1 MKTQLNAWALK
12 QLTQFGHKIDE
23 SHLHSAFTS
32 RTYDV
37 DFTISGV
44 HFDPVTKA
52 LTLTAFGKFD
62 SNEPDHLIRLQF
74 LTPSAPRLQDLAD
87 LLGAKIV
94 KSCNYGQYTAKA
106 RHRTVLACYA
116 TVILQPGK
124 KLNIST
130 ASEEKMSK
138 ILTDRKTLKTTVSTS
153 KLSVPYLTL

>member
-1 MKTQLNAWALK
+1 MKTKLNAWALK

-23 SHLHSAFTS
+23 SQLHSAFTS

-52 LTLTAFGKFD
+52 LTLTAFGKFESD
-62 SNEPDHLIRLQF
+62 EDHLIRLQF

-116 TVILQPGK
+116 TVILQSGK

-153 KLSVPYLTL
+153 KLSVQYLTL

>member
-1 MKTQLNAWALK
+1 MQTQLNTWAIK

-23 SHLHSAFTS
+23 SQLHSAFTS

-37 DFTISGV
+37 DLTISGV
-44 HFDPVTKA
+44 HFDPATKA
-52 LTLTAFGKFD
+52 LSITAFGKFESD
-62 SNEPDHLIRLQF
+62 EDHLIRLQF

-116 TVILQPGK
+116 TVILQSGK

-130 ASEEKMSK
+130 AAEEKMSK
-138 ILTDRKTLKTTVSTS
+138 ILTDRKTIKTTVSTS
-153 KLSVPYLTL
+153 KYAVPYLNL

>member
-1 MKTQLNAWALK
+1 MQTQLNTWALK

-23 SHLHSAFTS
+23 SQLHSAFTS

-37 DFTISGV
+37 DLTISGV

-52 LTLTAFGKFD
+52 LTLTAIGKFNSD
-62 SNEPDHLIRLQF
+62 EQDHLIRLQF
-74 LTPSAPRLQDLAD
+74 LTPSASRLQDLAD

-116 TVILQPGK
+116 TVILQSGK

-130 ASEEKMSK
+130 SSNDKMSK

-153 KLSVPYLTL
+153 KYAAPYLSL

>member
-1 MKTQLNAWALK
+1 MQTKLNAWALK

-23 SHLHSAFTS
+23 SQLHSAFTS

-52 LTLTAFGKFD
+52 LTLTAFGKF
-62 SNEPDHLIRLQF
+62 NYEEQDHLIRLQF

-116 TVILQPGK
+116 TVILQSGK

-153 KLSVPYLTL
+153 KYVAPYLTL

>member
-12 QLTQFGHKIDE
+12 QLSQYGHKIDE
-23 SHLHSAFTS
+23 SQLHSAFTS

-37 DFTISGV
+37 DFTIAGV

-52 LTLTAFGKFD
+52 LTLTAFGKFN
-62 SNEPDHLIRLQF
+62 SGEQDHLIRLQF
-74 LTPSAPRLQDLAD
+74 LTPSAPRLQDLSD

-116 TVILQPGK
+116 TVILQSGK

-130 ASEEKMSK
+130 AAEEKMSK

-153 KLSVPYLTL
+153 KYAAPYLTL

>member
-1 MKTQLNAWALK
+1 MQTQLSTWAQK

-23 SHLHSAFTS
+23 SQLHSAFTS

-44 HFDPVTKA
+44 HFDPATRA
-52 LTLTAFGKFD
+52 LSITAFGTFNPD
-62 SNEPDHLIRLQF
+62 EADHLTRLQF
-74 LTPSAPRLQDLAD
+74 LTPSAPRLQDLSD

-116 TVILQPGK
+116 TVILDSGK

-130 ASEEKMSK
+130 ASEDKMSK

-153 KLSVPYLTL
+153 KYAVPYLTL

>member
-1 MKTQLNAWALK
+1 MQTKLNAWSLK

-23 SHLHSAFTS
+23 SQLHAAFTS

-52 LTLTAFGKFD
+52 LTLTAFGKFN
-62 SNEPDHLIRLQF
+62 SEEQDHLIRLQF

-116 TVILQPGK
+116 TVILQSGK

-153 KLSVPYLTL
+153 KYVAPYLTL

>member
-1 MKTQLNAWALK
+1 MQTKLNAWALK

-23 SHLHSAFTS
+23 SQLHSAFTS

-52 LTLTAFGKFD
+52 LTLTAIGKFNSD
-62 SNEPDHLIRLQF
+62 EQDHLIRLQF

-116 TVILQPGK
+116 TVILQSGK

-130 ASEEKMSK
+130 SSNDKISK

-153 KLSVPYLTL
+153 KYAAPYLSL

>member
-1 MKTQLNAWALK
+1 MQTKLNAWALK

-23 SHLHSAFTS
+23 SQLHSAFTS

-37 DFTISGV
+37 DFTISGL
-44 HFDPVTKA
+44 HFDPITKA
-52 LTLTAFGKFD
+52 LTLTALGKFD
-62 SNEPDHLIRLQF
+62 SDTEDHLIRLQF

-116 TVILQPGK
+116 TVILQSGK

-153 KLSVPYLTL
+153 KYVAPYLTL